1 MRARHFSFL
10 VEEPSMQE
18 FLQILLP
25 RILPEETTF
34 EVHSFG
40 DKMTLRRNLQDRL
53 RGYARWL
60 PNEWRILVVLD
71 RDGDDCH
78 ALKRE
83 LEAAASAAGLQTRSV
98 VGRSRWQV
106 VNRIAIEEL
115 EAWYFGDWQAV
126 CDAYPRVPATLPQRA
141 GFRDP
146 DDIRGGTW
154 EAFETVL
161 QRHGYFATGLRKVE
175 AARTIAARMR
185 PARSRSRSFEV
196 LVNAILEA
204 AA

>member
-1 MRARHFSFL
+1 MRARHLSFL
-10 VEEPSMQE
+10 VEEPSMEE
-18 FLQILLP
+18 FLQTLLP
-25 RILPEETTF
+25 RILPEEQTF

-40 DKMTLRRNLQDRL
+40 NKMALRRNLPDRL

-60 PNEWRILVVLD
+60 PSDWRILVVLD

-83 LEAAASAAGLQTRSV
+83 LEAAAAAAGLRTRSE
-98 VGRSRWQV
+98 VGPSSWQV

-126 CDAYPRVPATLPQRA
+126 CEAYPGVPATVPQRA
-141 GFRDP
+141 AFRESDAV
-146 DDIRGGTW
+146 RGGTW
-154 EAFETVL
+154 EAFERIL
-161 QRHGYFATGLRKVE
+161 RRHGYFTTGLRKRE
-175 AARTIAARMR
+175 AARTIAARMCR
-185 PARSRSRSFEV
+185 GRSRSRSFALFV
-196 LVNAILEA
+196 DAILEA